1 MRKLLLFASAAL
13 VTLAGPAR
21 AFAKSMNDAGADA
34 ALTYWTDASA
44 MNACSAEPT
53 TYAEANAT
61 FRLGTVVPTFQAIA
75 NGDTSGRKRAI
86 DAKSAISVLTAGT
99 VTHVALIKAGDTTLR
114 YVTTTASQAISAG
127 GTYDQ
132 GAWKIELADPA

>member
-1 MRKLLLFASAAL
+1 M
-13 VTLAGPAR
+13 
-21 AFAKSMNDAGADA
+21 AKRMSDAGADA

-61 FRLGTVVPTFQAIA
+61 FRLGTVAPTFQAVA
-75 NGDTSGRKRAI
+75 DGDTSGRKRAI
-86 DAKSAISVLTAGT
+86 DAKAGVAVLVAGT
-99 VTHVALIKAGDTTLR
+99 VTHLALIKVADTTLR

-127 GTYDQ
+127 GTYDT
-132 GAWKIELADPA
+132 GAWKIEIADPV

>member
-1 MRKLLLFASAAL
+1 MRKVLLLASATL
-13 VTLAGPAR
+13 VLAGPSR

-34 ALTYWTDASA
+34 ALTYWTDADK
-44 MNACSAEPT
+44 MTACSAQPT

-61 FRLGTVVPTFQAIA
+61 FALGDVVPTFQAIT

-86 DAKSAISVLTAGT
+86 DAKSAIPVDVAGT
-99 VTHVALIKAGDTTLR
+99 VTHVALIKTGDTTLR
-114 YVTTTASQAISAG
+114 YVTTTASQAVSGG

-132 GAWKIELADPA
+132 GAWKIEIADPA